1 MTQHKASKAARSAV
15 RVTSVSEAA
24 STGSPRPRM
33 PLGMI
38 DANTASPLKAGA
50 KRKAEEEE
58 EEAAEVAK
66 PPTKRGK
73 RVSALKPT
81 APEPLR
87 RSSRVKA
94 KAEDP
99 AENSRIPVRVGSSA
113 FEGAAAGG
121 ETKEAD
127 LASVTRANTRRNKGK
142 AVMPA
147 EVLARRN
154 QDPTAHRMQELKEVH
169 DARAARAGKPR
180 GKGIQWGE
188 NTEMI
193 FDPEDEE
200 GEEEAVVEAP
210 AKKGRAKK
218 GEKKSEP
225 KKAKGAEKPVKKEL
239 KARPATPMKRQ
250 TRSSTRQR
258 QATGG
263 L

>member
-1 MTQHKASKAARSAV
+1 
-15 RVTSVSEAA
+15 
-24 STGSPRPRM
+24 M

-38 DANTASPLKAGA
+38 DANTASPMKAGA
-50 KRKAEEEE
+50 KRKAEDEE

-99 AENSRIPVRVGSSA
+99 AENSRIPVRVGSNA

-188 NTEMI
+188 NSEMI

-200 GEEEAVVEAP
+200 EEEEVEAP

-225 KKAKGAEKPVKKEL
+225 KKAKAPEKPVKKAGVKKEP

-258 QATGG
+258 QPTGG